1 MCYGW
6 KNWGSEKGRR
16 FPKILQLYWVSI
28 WAAERTRYSSSCPV
42 MFCECLFFHWSEQ
55 EKPLLTSWLSEE
67 SVENPISAPSRFLSM
82 SSTVSSYSFSLY
94 VLWERGLWFSLLP
107 PKITQVYFSLFMSI
121 SSYSWDRHL
130 FADLWQL
137 RN

>member
-1 MCYGW
+1 
-6 KNWGSEKGRR
+6 
-16 FPKILQLYWVSI
+16 
-28 WAAERTRYSSSCPV
+28 
-42 MFCECLFFHWSEQ
+42 
-55 EKPLLTSWLSEE
+55 
-67 SVENPISAPSRFLSM
+67 M